1 MLFLPN
7 QQELDCINDNGDIL
21 GKIRFDV
28 SKDEHVFDPAD
39 ESVAISDLDGASIAQ
54 RLAGLE
60 LGQYS
65 MPMQDDD

>member
-7 QQELDCINDNGDIL
+7 QQDLDCINDSGDIL

-39 ESVAISDLDGASIAQ
+39 ASVAISDLDGASIAQ

>member
-39 ESVAISDLDGASIAQ
+39 ASVAISDLDGASIAQ

>member
-7 QQELDCINDNGDIL
+7 QQDLDCISDNGDIL
-21 GKIRFDV
+21 GKIRFDIL
-28 SKDEHVFDPAD
+28 KDEHVFDPAD
-39 ESVAISDLDGASIAQ
+39 ASVAISDLDGASIAQ

>member
-21 GKIRFDV
+21 GKIRFDI

-39 ESVAISDLDGASIAQ
+39 TSVAISDLDGASIAQ